1 MIDEL
6 ADVQYAAPARRLRNA
21 DIEPGLGHRGLL
33 SGRGIRPRRQPVV
46 PSRHVLLLGYGHAR
60 VPVFQCAVEPVPRC
74 ILELK
79 HNAADCTTPGMI
91 ASQIKRRPA
100 ELTCSRSVLRAENA
114 FAMRGW
120 RRVRVDLIAWV
131 IAAKASTQRGAKVD
145 IAQL

>member
-46 PSRHVLLLGYGHAR
+46 PSRHVLLLGDGHAR
-60 VPVFQCAVEPVPRC
+60 VPAFQGAFEPVHHR
-74 ILELK
+74 IVELK
-79 HNAADCTTPGMI
+79 DNADDFTTPGMI

-100 ELTCSRSVLRAENA
+100 ELPCSRPVRRAEDV
-114 FAMRGW
+114 FAVRGW
-120 RRVRVDLIAWV
+120 RRL
-131 IAAKASTQRGAKVD
+131 
-145 IAQL
+145 